1 MAREKQAGDPAREK
15 VSPGRKVTEAT
26 EKSRQREVDGLTW
39 MCEGDTSRKWALVA
53 EKTTTLADLN
63 PAIILLG
70 VCLKDHVWQL
80 GRKKCTMMVLLVA
93 DGGEKVESTLR
104 LNPGVL
110 LVGMEDEAATVKNS
124 MTFLKKK
131 KKEPGGPGGCT
142 EPSCPQ
148 GSSPLRDQG
157 YGGPGIWGRGSRG
170 VCTPDGGRQLLMR

>member
-110 LVGMEDEAATVKNS
+110 LVGMEDEAATVENS

-131 KKEPGGPGGCT
+131 KKRIT
-142 EPSCPQ
+142 
-148 GSSPLRDQG
+148 
-157 YGGPGIWGRGSRG
+157 I
-170 VCTPDGGRQLLMR
+170 

>member
-110 LVGMEDEAATVKNS
+110 LVGMEDEAATVENS

-131 KKEPGGPGGCT
+131 KKENYHFVIVAQSCSTLCDPVVCSVPGFPVLHHLSELAQT
-142 EPSCPQ
+142 NSC
-148 GSSPLRDQG
+148 
-157 YGGPGIWGRGSRG
+157 
-170 VCTPDGGRQLLMR
+170 LLSQ

>member
-1 MAREKQAGDPAREK
+1 MASEKQAGDPAREK

-39 MCEGDTSRKWALVA
+39 LCEGDTSRKWALVA
-53 EKTTTLADLN
+53 EKTTTLANLN

-110 LVGMEDEAATVKNS
+110 LVGMEDEAATVENS

-131 KKEPGGPGGCT
+131 KKKRIT
-142 EPSCPQ
+142 ILLLLLSHVQ
-148 GSSPLRDQG
+148 LFAILWSAAYQASLSFTISQ
-157 YGGPGIWGRGSRG
+157 SLLKQTH
-170 VCTPDGGRQLLMR
+170 VC